1 MKLLI
6 ANRGEIAVRIARAA
20 AELGVPAVAA
30 FSEDDAESLHASRA
44 DEAAALRGAGPA
56 AYLDGEQSIRAATEH
71 GCDAVHPGY
80 GFLSENAG
88 FARSCVEAGLTFVG
102 PPPEALELF
111 GDKARARALAEE
123 HGVPVV
129 PGISGAVS
137 LERARAFFDG
147 LPDGASMLI
156 KAVGGGGGRGMRIVR
171 TADEIEDAYRRAT
184 SEAGAAF
191 GNDGVFVEQLLSAVR
206 HVEVQI
212 AADDS
217 GAVTHFGD
225 RDCSLQRR
233 HQKLI
238 EIAPAPALPDGLRA
252 AMREAALTLAAA
264 VGYRNLGTVEFLVET
279 GEGAGAEPR
288 FFFIEANARLQVEHT
303 VTEEVFGVDLVHL
316 QLELARGRLLADL
329 GFGRE
334 DAPDP
339 ADRGAGRAQTG
350 PGARSAGERPTPRG
364 CAVQARVNMETMAAD
379 GRVVPGGGVLAAFEP
394 PSGPG
399 VRTDTF
405 GYAGYR
411 TNPRF
416 DSLLAKVV
424 GRTPAADVGAALART
439 SRALGDFRTD
449 GIDTNASFLRALLGH
464 AEVRAWNVHTRF
476 VDERLPELVE
486 AAAALEERPRRAGE
500 SAGDAE
506 NGGCGLASG
515 NGGLAGGD
523 PGLADGGRGLAGV
536 KVDAVDPLAVLDHG
550 KSGAPSAGVRT
561 AEPPPVDSTPVP
573 EGLTALRAPMQGT
586 VLSVEGEPGEQI
598 APGRILFIMEAMK
611 MEHEIRSEVGGV
623 LRDLRAAAGDAVW
636 EGHVLALIEEGDVA
650 AATGDEEGE
659 IDLDAVRPD
668 LAEVLER
675 HAVTLDDARPDAVR
689 KRRTTNQRTARENI
703 DDLCDEGS
711 FVEHGQLVLT
721 PGTGLPKQEIIRKF
735 PTDGMVTGVGS
746 INGDLFPDDRSRCV
760 VMAYDYTVLAGTQ
773 GALNHPKTDRM
784 VELAHRWKR
793 PVVLFAEGGGGRA
806 GTGGKRKGGASTTK
820 AGQGRS
826 DETYRPLDTPTFT
839 SFARLSGLV
848 PIVGIISR
856 FCFAGNAALLGCCD
870 VIVATADS
878 SIGMGGPALI
888 EGGGLGVFRPEEVGP
903 MDVQVPNGVVD
914 VAVQDEEEAV
924 AVARQYLSYFQGRTE
939 DWEAPDQRLLRRVVP
954 ENRLRVY
961 DIREVIHTLADT
973 GSVLELRP
981 AFGLGMVTALVR
993 IEGRPV
999 GILANNPEFLSGA
1012 IDSDGSD
1019 KGARFL
1025 QLCDAFDIPVL
1036 VLCDTPGMMVG
1047 PEIERTALVRHCC
1060 RLFVVGA
1067 NITVPSLTIVLRKA
1081 YGLGAQAM
1089 AGGDLKEPFFT
1100 VAWPTAEF
1108 GGMGLEG
1115 QVKLGF
1121 RNELAAIDD
1130 PEERRA
1136 RYEELVA
1143 AAYERGSALT
1153 AGASFAV
1160 DDVIDPADSRRWIA
1174 RTLDSVPPPPVRD
1187 GKKRRNIDT
1196 W

>member
-6 ANRGEIAVRIARAA
+6 ANRGEIAIRIARAA
-20 AELGVPAVAA
+20 AELGIPTVAV
-30 FSEDDAESLHASRA
+30 FSEDDARSLHASRA
-44 DEAAALRGAGPA
+44 DESAALAGAGPA
-56 AYLDGEQSIRAATEH
+56 AYLDGEQLLRVADEH
-71 GCDAVHPGY
+71 GCDAIHPGY

-88 FARSCVEAGLTFVG
+88 FALSCIDAGLRFVG

-111 GDKARARALAEE
+111 GDKARARDLAER

-129 PGISGAVS
+129 RGISEPVS
-137 LERARAFFDG
+137 LDQARSFFEE
-147 LPDGASMLI
+147 LPTGASMLI
-156 KAVGGGGGRGMRIVR
+156 KAVGGGGGRGMRVVR
-171 TADEIEDAYRRAT
+171 AADEIEDAYRRAV

-191 GNDGVFVEQLLSAVR
+191 DTDGVFVEQLLQAVR
-206 HVEVQI
+206 HVEVQV

-217 GAVTHFGD
+217 GEVRHFGD

-238 EIAPAPALPDGLRA
+238 EIAPAPALPDEVRKAL
-252 AMREAALTLAAA
+252 REAAITLASAA
-264 VGYRNLGTVEFLVET
+264 GYRNLGTVEFLVET
-279 GEGAGAEPR
+279 GSEASDGPR

-316 QLELARGRLLADL
+316 QLELARGRLFADL
-329 GFGRE
+329 GFGG
-334 DAPDP
+334 D
-339 ADRGAGRAQTG
+339 GAA
-350 PGARSAGERPTPRG
+350 APRG
-364 CAVQARVNMETMAAD
+364 HAVQARVNMETMTAD
-379 GRVVPGGGVLAAFEP
+379 GRVVPGGGILAAFEP

-405 GYAGYR
+405 GYAGYQ

-424 GRTPAADVGAALART
+424 GRTLAEDLGAALART
-439 SRALGDFRTD
+439 SRALADFRTD

-464 AEVRAWNVHTRF
+464 ADVQAWNVHTRF

-486 AAAALEERPRRAGE
+486 AAAGLDDRPCQAGK
-500 SAGDAE
+500 AGDA
-506 NGGCGLASG
+506 
-515 NGGLAGGD
+515 
-523 PGLADGGRGLAGV
+523 GRGLAGV

-550 KSGAPSAGVRT
+550 KSGAPSVNLPA

-573 EGLTALRAPMQGT
+573 EGLTAVRAPMQGT
-586 VLSVEGEPGEQI
+586 VLSLEAEPGREI
-598 APGRILFIMEAMK
+598 AAGQILFVMEAMK
-611 MEHEIRSEVGGV
+611 MEHEIRSDVGGV
-623 LRDLRAAAGDAVW
+623 LRELRAAAGDAVW
-636 EGHVLALIEEGDVA
+636 EGHVLALVEEGDVA
-650 AATGDEEGE
+650 AAAGDEETE
-659 IDLDAVRPD
+659 VDLDAVRPD

-675 HAVTLDDARPDAVR
+675 HAVTLDDARPEAVR
-689 KRRTTNQRTARENI
+689 KRRNTKQQTARENI
-703 DDLCDEGS
+703 DQLCDEGS

-721 PGTGLPKQEIIRKF
+721 PGTGLPKEEIIRKF

-746 INGDLFPDDRSRCV
+746 INGELFPDDRNRCV

-848 PIVGIISR
+848 PIVGITSR

-870 VIVATADS
+870 VIIATADS

-914 VAVQDEEEAV
+914 VAVENEEEAV
-924 AVARQYLSYFQGRTE
+924 AVAKQYLSYFQGRTD
-939 DWEAPDQRLLRRVVP
+939 DWEAPDQRLLRRIVP

-981 AFGLGMVTALVR
+981 EFGLGMVTALVR

-1067 NITVPSLTIVLRKA
+1067 NISVPSLTIVLRKA

-1121 RNELAAIDD
+1121 RNELAAIED

>member
-20 AELGVPAVAA
+20 AELGIPTVAV
-30 FSEDDAESLHASRA
+30 FSEDDARSLHASRA
-44 DEAAALRGAGPA
+44 DESAALSGTGPA
-56 AYLDGEQSIRAATEH
+56 AYLDGAQLLRVAGEH
-71 GCDAVHPGY
+71 GCDAIHPGY
-80 GFLSENAG
+80 GFLSENAR
-88 FARSCVEAGLTFVG
+88 FASACIDAGIRFVG

-111 GDKARARALAEE
+111 GDKTRARALAAE

-129 PGISGAVS
+129 PGISESVTVDQ
-137 LERARAFFDG
+137 ARAFFDD
-147 LPDGASMLI
+147 LPAGASMLI
-156 KAVGGGGGRGMRIVR
+156 KAVGGGGGRGMRIVA
-171 TADEIEDAYRRAT
+171 TASEIDDAYRRAV

-191 GNDGVFVEQLLSAVR
+191 DTDGVFIEQLLSGMR
-206 HVEVQI
+206 HVEVQV
-212 AADDS
+212 AADDN
-217 GAVTHFGD
+217 GVVCHFGD

-238 EIAPAPALPDGLRA
+238 EIAPAPTLADELRQALHD
-252 AMREAALTLAAA
+252 AALTLTAAA
-264 VGYRNLGTVEFLVET
+264 GYRNLGTVEFLVE
-279 GEGAGAEPR
+279 AGSEAPAEPR
-288 FFFIEANARLQVEHT
+288 FYFIEANARLQVEHT
-303 VTEEVFGVDLVHL
+303 VTEEVFGVDLVQL
-316 QLELARGRLLADL
+316 QLELVRGRLLVDL
-329 GFGRE
+329 GFGPE
-334 DAPDP
+334 DPPRA
-339 ADRGAGRAQTG
+339 RGH
-350 PGARSAGERPTPRG
+350 
-364 CAVQARVNMETMAAD
+364 AVQARVNMETMAAD

-405 GYAGYR
+405 GYAGYQ

-424 GRTPAADVGAALART
+424 GRTPGAELGAALART

-449 GIDTNASFLRALLGH
+449 GIDTNASFLRALLEH
-464 AEVRAWNVHTRF
+464 AEVQAWNVHTRF
-476 VDERLPELVE
+476 VDDRLPELVE
-486 AAAALEERPRRAGE
+486 AATIFDDRPCQAGKR
-500 SAGDAE
+500 GDSE
-506 NGGCGLASG
+506 
-515 NGGLAGGD
+515 
-523 PGLADGGRGLAGV
+523 GRGLAGV

-550 KSGAPSAGVRT
+550 KSGAPSVGLQT
-561 AEPPPVDSTPVP
+561 AEPPSVDQTPVP

-586 VLSVEGEPGEQI
+586 VLSLEAEPGQEI
-598 APGRILFIMEAMK
+598 AQGQILFVMEAMK
-611 MEHEIRSEVGGV
+611 MEHEIRSDVGGV
-623 LRDLRAAAGDAVW
+623 LRDLRAAVGDAVW

-675 HAVTLDDARPDAVR
+675 HAVTLDDARPEAVR
-689 KRRTTNQRTARENI
+689 KRRNTNQRTARENI
-703 DDLCDEGS
+703 EHLCDEGS

-721 PGTGLPKQEIIRKF
+721 PGTGLPKEEVIRRF
-735 PTDGMVTGVGS
+735 PTDGMITGVGS
-746 INGDLFPDDRSRCV
+746 INGELFPDDRSRCV

-773 GALNHPKTDRM
+773 GAINHPKTDRM

-806 GTGGKRKGGASTTK
+806 GTGGKRQGGASTTK

-848 PIVGIISR
+848 PIVGITSR

-870 VIVATADS
+870 VIIATADS

-914 VAVQDEEEAV
+914 IAVENEEEAV
-924 AVARQYLSYFQGRTE
+924 DAARQYLSYFQGRT
-939 DWEAPDQRLLRRVVP
+939 DNWEAPDQRLLRRIVP

-961 DIREVIHTLADT
+961 DIRKVIHTLADT

-981 AFGLGMVTALVR
+981 SFGLGMVTALVR

-1121 RNELAAIDD
+1121 RNELAAIED
-1130 PEERRA
+1130 PEERRT

-1160 DDVIDPADSRRWIA
+1160 DDVIDPADSRHWIA

>member
-6 ANRGEIAVRIARAA
+6 ANRGEIAVRITRAA
-20 AELGVPAVAA
+20 AELGIPTVAV
-30 FSEDDAESLHASRA
+30 FSDDDARSLHAARA
-44 DEAAALRGAGPA
+44 DESAALYGAGPA
-56 AYLDGEQSIRAATEH
+56 AYLDGEQLLRVAGEH
-71 GCDAVHPGY
+71 GCDAIHPGY

-88 FARSCVEAGLTFVG
+88 FARSCVDAGIRFVG

-111 GDKARARALAEE
+111 GDKARARALAERQ
-123 HGVPVV
+123 GVPVV
-129 PGISGAVS
+129 PGVSEAVTLDQACS
-137 LERARAFFDG
+137 FFDA
-147 LPDGASMLI
+147 LPAGASMLI
-156 KAVGGGGGRGMRIVR
+156 KAIGGGGGRGMRVVR
-171 TADEIEDAYRRAT
+171 AADEIDDAYRRAT

-191 GNDGVFVEQLLSAVR
+191 DTDGVFVEQLLAAVR
-206 HVEVQI
+206 HVEVQV

-217 GAVTHFGD
+217 GAVRHFGD

-238 EIAPAPALPDGLRA
+238 EIAPAPTLADEFRQALHD
-252 AMREAALTLAAA
+252 AALTLTTAA
-264 VGYRNLGTVEFLVET
+264 GYRNLGTIEFLVE
-279 GEGAGAEPR
+279 AGSEASAEPR
-288 FFFIEANARLQVEHT
+288 FYFIEANARLQVEHT

-329 GFGRE
+329 GFGG
-334 DAPDP
+334 DYP
-339 ADRGAGRAQTG
+339 A
-350 PGARSAGERPTPRG
+350 EPRG
-364 CAVQARVNMETMAAD
+364 HAVQARVNMETMASD
-379 GRVVPGGGVLAAFEP
+379 GRVIPGGGTLAAFEP

-405 GYAGYR
+405 GYAGYQ

-424 GRTPAADVGAALART
+424 GRTPVTDLEAALART
-439 SRALGDFRTD
+439 SRALGDFRAD
-449 GIDTNASFLRALLGH
+449 GIDTNASFLRALLEH
-464 AEVRAWNVHTRF
+464 AEVQAWNVHTRF

-486 AAAALEERPRRAGE
+486 AATVFDDRPCQADKGVDGE
-500 SAGDAE
+500 
-506 NGGCGLASG
+506 
-515 NGGLAGGD
+515 
-523 PGLADGGRGLAGV
+523 GRGLAGV

-550 KSGAPSAGVRT
+550 KSGAPSVGLQT
-561 AEPPPVDSTPVP
+561 AQPPPVDSTPVP

-586 VLSVEGEPGEQI
+586 VLSLEAEPGQEI
-598 APGRILFIMEAMK
+598 AAGQILFVMEAMK
-611 MEHEIRSEVGGV
+611 MEHEIRSDVGGV
-623 LRDLRAAAGDAVW
+623 LRDFRAAVGDAVW
-636 EGHVLALIEEGDVA
+636 EGHVLALIEEGDVV

-675 HAVTLDDARPDAVR
+675 HAVTLDDARPEAVR
-689 KRRTTNQRTARENI
+689 KRRNTNQRTARENI
-703 DDLCDEGS
+703 DQLCDEGS

-721 PGTGLPKQEIIRKF
+721 PGTGLPKEEVIRKF
-735 PTDGMVTGVGS
+735 PTDGMITGVGS

-773 GALNHPKTDRM
+773 GAINHPKTDRM

-848 PIVGIISR
+848 PIVGITSR

-870 VIVATADS
+870 VIIATADS

-914 VAVQDEEEAV
+914 IAVENEEEAV
-924 AVARQYLSYFQGRTE
+924 DAARQYLSYFQGRTE
-939 DWEAPDQRLLRRVVP
+939 DWDCPDQRLLRRIVP

-981 AFGLGMVTALVR
+981 EFGLGMVTALVR

-1121 RNELAAIDD
+1121 RNELAAIED

-1160 DDVIDPADSRRWIA
+1160 DDVIDPADSRHWIA

>member
-20 AELGVPAVAA
+20 AELDIRTVAV
-30 FSEDDAESLHASRA
+30 FSEDDAASLHVRRA
-44 DEAAALRGAGPA
+44 DEIAPLSGSGPA
-56 AYLDGEQSIRAATEH
+56 AYLDGEQLLRAAAEH
-71 GCDAVHPGY
+71 ECDAVHPGY

-88 FARSCVEAGLTFVG
+88 FARACLDAGIRFVG
-102 PPPEALELF
+102 PTPEALELF
-111 GDKARARALAEE
+111 GDKAKARALAQQR
-123 HGVPVV
+123 GVPIV
-129 PGISGAVS
+129 PGLSEPVA
-137 LERARAFFDG
+137 LDQARSFMDD
-147 LPDGASMLI
+147 LPPGSSMLI
-156 KAVGGGGGRGMRIVR
+156 KAVGGGGGRGMRIVTR
-171 TADEIEDAYRRAT
+171 EDELEEAYRRAV

-191 GNDGVFVEQLLSAVR
+191 DNDGVFVEELLTAVR
-206 HVEVQI
+206 HVEVQV
-212 AADDS
+212 AADEH
-217 GAVTHFGD
+217 GTVVHFGD
-225 RDCSLQRR
+225 RDCSFQRR

-238 EIAPAPALPDGLRA
+238 EIAPAPCLPAVL
-252 AMREAALTLAAA
+252 REAIRDAALALASAAA
-264 VGYRNLGTVEFLVET
+264 YRNLGTFEFLVET
-279 GEGAGAEPR
+279 GDGHGAEPR

-316 QLELARGRLLADL
+316 QLELARGRRLAEL
-329 GFGRE
+329 GFS
-334 DAPDP
+334 PQN
-339 ADRGAGRAQTG
+339 GA
-350 PGARSAGERPTPRG
+350 EPRG
-364 CAVQARVNMETMAAD
+364 TAVQARVNMEKMAA
-379 GRVVPGGGVLAAFEP
+379 GGAVLPTGGLLTAFEP

-399 VRTDTF
+399 LRTDTF
-405 GYAGYR
+405 GYTGYQ

-424 GRTPAADVGAALART
+424 GRVPQADHGAALART
-439 SRALGDFRTD
+439 ARALGDFRIE
-449 GIDTNASFLRALLGH
+449 GIETNASFLRALLERRE
-464 AEVRAWNVHTRF
+464 AETWNVHTRF
-476 VDERLPELVE
+476 VDERLAELVE
-486 AAAALEERPRRAGE
+486 AAAAFADPTPHDDAAGPE
-500 SAGDAE
+500 
-506 NGGCGLASG
+506 
-515 NGGLAGGD
+515 
-523 PGLADGGRGLAGV
+523 RGLAGV

-550 KSGAPSAGVRT
+550 KSGAPAVSAP
-561 AEPPPVDSTPVP
+561 AAAPPPVEQAPVP
-573 EGLTALRAPMQGT
+573 EGLTAVRAPMQGT
-586 VLSVEGEPGEQI
+586 VLSHEAQPGQEV
-598 APGRILFIMEAMK
+598 APGQLLIVMEAMK
-611 MEHEIRSEVGGV
+611 MEHEIRTEVGGV
-623 LRDLRAAAGDAVW
+623 LRDLRTAVGDAVW
-636 EGHVLALIEEGDVA
+636 EGHVLALIEERDVEVS
-650 AATGDEEGE
+650 GDELETD

-668 LAEVLER
+668 LADVLER
-675 HAVTLDDARPDAVR
+675 HRVTLDEARPDAVR
-689 KRRTTNQRTARENI
+689 KRRNTKQQTARENI
-703 DDLCDEGS
+703 DQLCDEGS

-721 PGTGLPKQEIIRKF
+721 PGTGLPKEEVIRKF
-735 PTDGMVTGVGS
+735 PTDGMVTGIGS
-746 INGDLFPDDRSRCV
+746 INGDLFPDDRNRCV

-784 VELAHRWKR
+784 VELAHRWRR

-848 PIVGIISR
+848 PIVGITSR

-870 VIVATADS
+870 VIIATADS

-914 VAVQDEEEAV
+914 IAVDDEIEAV
-924 AVARQYLSYFQGRTE
+924 SVAQKYLSYFQGRVD
-939 DWEAPDQRLLRRVVP
+939 DWDCPDQRLLRRIVP

-981 AFGLGMVTALVR
+981 EFGLGMVTALVR
-993 IEGRPV
+993 IEGRPL

-1130 PEERRA
+1130 PDERRV

-1174 RTLDSVPPPPVRD
+1174 RTLDSVPPPSSRN

>member
-20 AELGVPAVAA
+20 AELGIPTVAV
-30 FSEDDAESLHASRA
+30 FSEDDARSLHVSRA
-44 DEAAALRGAGPA
+44 DEYAALAGTGPA
-56 AYLDGEQSIRAATEH
+56 AYLDGEQLLRVADEH
-71 GCDAVHPGY
+71 GCEAIHPGY

-88 FARSCVEAGLTFVG
+88 FARSCLEAGLRFVG

-111 GDKARARALAEE
+111 GDKAQARDLAER

-129 PGISGAVS
+129 PGISGAVT
-137 LERARAFFDG
+137 LEQARAFFEE
-147 LPDGASMLI
+147 LPAGASMLI
-156 KAVGGGGGRGMRIVR
+156 KAVGGGGGRGMRVVR
-171 TADEIEDAYRRAT
+171 TASEIEDAYRRAV

-191 GNDGVFVEQLLSAVR
+191 DTDGVFVEEMLTAVR
-206 HVEVQI
+206 HVEVQV
-212 AADDS
+212 AGDRS
-217 GAVTHFGD
+217 GAVVHFGD
-225 RDCSLQRR
+225 RDCSFQRR

-238 EIAPAPALPDGLRA
+238 EIAPAPCLPDAL
-252 AMREAALTLAAA
+252 REAIRDAALALAAA
-264 VGYRNLGTVEFLVET
+264 AGYRNLGTFEFLVET
-279 GEGAGAEPR
+279 HGATGGATGEDPR

-303 VTEEVFGVDLVHL
+303 VTEEVMGVDLVHL
-316 QLELARGRLLADL
+316 QLELVRGRLLSEL
-329 GFGRE
+329 GF
-334 DAPDP
+334 A
-339 ADRGAGRAQTG
+339 ADNGAA
-350 PGARSAGERPTPRG
+350 PRG
-364 CAVQARVNMETMAAD
+364 SAVQARVNMEKMAA
-379 GRVVPGGGVLAAFEP
+379 GGAVLPTGGVLTAFEP
-394 PSGPG
+394 PGGPG
-399 VRTDTF
+399 LRTDTF

-424 GRTPAADVGAALART
+424 GRAPSGDHRAALART
-439 SRALGDFRTD
+439 ARALDDFRIE
-449 GIDTNASFLRALLGH
+449 GVETNASFLRALLARPEAGDGDW
-464 AEVRAWNVHTRF
+464 RVHTRF
-476 VDERLPELVE
+476 VDERLDELVE
-486 AAAALEERPRRAGE
+486 AAAAFESSGAAG
-500 SAGDAE
+500 
-506 NGGCGLASG
+506 AS
-515 NGGLAGGD
+515 D
-523 PGLADGGRGLAGV
+523 PTGAGRGLAGV

-550 KSGAPSAGVRT
+550 KSGAPSVNLPT

-573 EGLTALRAPMQGT
+573 EGLTAVRAPMQGT
-586 VLSVEGEPGEQI
+586 VLSLEA
-598 APGRILFIMEAMK
+598 APGREIAAGQILFIMEAMK

-650 AATGDEEGE
+650 AATSDEESE
-659 IDLDAVRPD
+659 VDLDAVRPD

-675 HAVTLDDARPDAVR
+675 HAVTLDDARPEAVR
-689 KRRTTNQRTARENI
+689 KRRNTKQQTARENI
-703 DDLCDEGS
+703 DQLCDEGS

-721 PGTGLPKQEIIRKF
+721 PGTGLTKEEVIRKF

-746 INGDLFPDDRSRCV
+746 INGELFPDDRSRCV

-848 PIVGIISR
+848 PIVGITSR

-870 VIVATADS
+870 VIIATADS

-914 VAVQDEEEAV
+914 VAVEDEEEAV
-924 AVARQYLSYFQGRTE
+924 AVAQQYLSYFQGRTE
-939 DWEAPDQRLLRRVVP
+939 NWEAPDQRLLRRIVP

-981 AFGLGMVTALVR
+981 EFGLGMVTALVR

-1067 NITVPSLTIVLRKA
+1067 NISVPSLTIVLRKA

-1121 RNELAAIDD
+1121 RNELAAIED

-1160 DDVIDPADSRRWIA
+1160 DDVIDPAASRHWIA

>member
-1 MKLLI
+1 M
-6 ANRGEIAVRIARAA
+6 
-20 AELGVPAVAA
+20 
-30 FSEDDAESLHASRA
+30 
-44 DEAAALRGAGPA
+44 
-56 AYLDGEQSIRAATEH
+56 
-71 GCDAVHPGY
+71 
-80 GFLSENAG
+80 
-88 FARSCVEAGLTFVG
+88 
-102 PPPEALELF
+102 
-111 GDKARARALAEE
+111 
-123 HGVPVV
+123 
-129 PGISGAVS
+129 
-137 LERARAFFDG
+137 
-147 LPDGASMLI
+147 
-156 KAVGGGGGRGMRIVR
+156 
-171 TADEIEDAYRRAT
+171 
-184 SEAGAAF
+184 
-191 GNDGVFVEQLLSAVR
+191 
-206 HVEVQI
+206 
-212 AADDS
+212 
-217 GAVTHFGD
+217 
-225 RDCSLQRR
+225 
-233 HQKLI
+233 
-238 EIAPAPALPDGLRA
+238 
-252 AMREAALTLAAA
+252 
-264 VGYRNLGTVEFLVET
+264 
-279 GEGAGAEPR
+279 
-288 FFFIEANARLQVEHT
+288 
-303 VTEEVFGVDLVHL
+303 TEEVFGVDLVHL
-316 QLELARGRLLADL
+316 QLELARGQLLADL
-329 GFGRE
+329 GFGE
-334 DAPDP
+334 D
-339 ADRGAGRAQTG
+339 GAA
-350 PGARSAGERPTPRG
+350 APRG
-364 CAVQARVNMETMAAD
+364 HAVQARVNMETMAAD
-379 GRVVPGGGVLAAFEP
+379 GRVVPGGGVLATFEP

-405 GYAGYR
+405 GLRRLPDESSLRLPAGQGRRAYADRGSR
-411 TNPRF
+411 RRAGADLPRARRLPDRRHRHERF
-416 DSLLAKVV
+416 L
-424 GRTPAADVGAALART
+424 PARAAGPR
-439 SRALGDFRTD
+439 RG
-449 GIDTNASFLRALLGH
+449 
-464 AEVRAWNVHTRF
+464 RAWNVHTRF
-476 VDERLPELVE
+476 VDERLTELVE
-486 AAAALEERPRRAGE
+486 AAAGLDERPCQAGK
-500 SAGDAE
+500 AGDA
-506 NGGCGLASG
+506 
-515 NGGLAGGD
+515 
-523 PGLADGGRGLAGV
+523 GRGLAGV

-550 KSGAPSAGVRT
+550 KSGAPSVNLPT

-586 VLSVEGEPGEQI
+586 VLSLEAEPGQEI
-598 APGRILFIMEAMK
+598 AAGQILFIMEAMK
-611 MEHEIRSEVGGV
+611 MEHEIRSDVGGV
-623 LRDLRAAAGDAVW
+623 LRDLRAAVGDAVW

-650 AATGDEEGE
+650 AATGAEESE

-675 HAVTLDDARPDAVR
+675 HAVTLDDARPDAVQ
-689 KRRTTNQRTARENI
+689 KRRSTRQRTARENI
-703 DDLCDEGS
+703 DQLCDGGS

-721 PGTGLPKQEIIRKF
+721 PGTGLPKEEVIRKF

-746 INGDLFPDDRSRCV
+746 INGELFPDDRSRCV

-848 PIVGIISR
+848 PIVGITSR

-870 VIVATADS
+870 VIIATADS

-914 VAVQDEEEAV
+914 VAVENEEEAV

-939 DWEAPDQRLLRRVVP
+939 SWEAPDQRLLRRIVP

-981 AFGLGMVTALVR
+981 EFGLGMVTALVR

-1025 QLCDAFDIPVL
+1025 QLCDAFDIPIL

-1067 NITVPSLTIVLRKA
+1067 NISVPSLTIVLRKA

-1121 RNELAAIDD
+1121 RNELAAIED

-1174 RTLDSVPPPPVRD
+1174 RTLDSVPPPRFATARSAATSTPGRRRLLAAARRLDHAVHQAPVRPVVPRPGVTLIVEQDARPELVAQARDLEVRDADHRRIAGPDHRHDHRQGHVHRHVHHPHVEPPAVALPLELRDARDLVALRVLVATDALDLLEPGDVLD
-1187 GKKRRNIDT
+1187 GEVPHQVDVLHPLGERPLPLRELLERNGTPDAGHAGNPSDAVAKAEQHET
-1196 W
+1196 GYRGADPEK

>member
-20 AELGVPAVAA
+20 AELDISTVAVY
-30 FSEDDAESLHASRA
+30 SEDDDQSLHVRRA
-44 DEAAALRGAGPA
+44 DEAAPLNGSGPA
-56 AYLDGEQSIRAATEH
+56 AYLDGEQLLRAAAEH
-71 GCDAVHPGY
+71 ECDAVHPGY

-88 FARSCVEAGLTFVG
+88 FARACLDAGVRFVG
-102 PPPEALELF
+102 PTPEALELF
-111 GDKARARALAEE
+111 GDKARARALAQK

-129 PGISGAVS
+129 PGVS
-137 LERARAFFDG
+137 EPVTLDQARSFMDDLAPG
-147 LPDGASMLI
+147 SSMLI
-156 KAVGGGGGRGMRIVR
+156 KAVGGGGGRGMRIVTR
-171 TADEIEDAYRRAT
+171 EDELEDAYSRAV

-191 GNDGVFVEQLLSAVR
+191 DNDRVFVEELLTAVR
-206 HVEVQI
+206 HVEVQV
-212 AADDS
+212 AGDES
-217 GAVTHFGD
+217 GTVVHFGD
-225 RDCSLQRR
+225 RDCSFQRR

-238 EIAPAPALPDGLRA
+238 EIAPAPCLAPALRDAIRD
-252 AMREAALTLAAA
+252 AALALAAA
-264 VGYRNLGTVEFLVET
+264 AAYRNLGTFEFLVET
-279 GEGAGAEPR
+279 GDGQSAEPR

-316 QLELARGRLLADL
+316 QLELARGRLLAEL
-329 GFGRE
+329 GFTPQNGTE
-334 DAPDP
+334 
-339 ADRGAGRAQTG
+339 
-350 PGARSAGERPTPRG
+350 PRG
-364 CAVQARVNMETMAAD
+364 TAVQARVNMEKMAA
-379 GRVVPGGGVLAAFEP
+379 GGAVLPTGGLLTAFEP

-399 VRTDTF
+399 LRTDTF
-405 GYAGYR
+405 GYTGYQ

-424 GRTPAADVGAALART
+424 GRVPQADHGAALART
-439 SRALGDFRTD
+439 ARALGDFRIE
-449 GIDTNASFLRALLGH
+449 GIETNASFLRALLVRDE
-464 AEVRAWNVHTRF
+464 AETWNVHTRF
-476 VDERLPELVE
+476 VDEHLAELVE
-486 AAAALEERPRRAGE
+486 AAAAF
-500 SAGDAE
+500 
-506 NGGCGLASG
+506 
-515 NGGLAGGD
+515 GD
-523 PGLADGGRGLAGV
+523 PTPQGGAAGPERGLAGV
-536 KVDAVDPLAVLDHG
+536 KVDTVDPLAVLDHG
-550 KSGAPSAGVRT
+550 KSGEPAVSVPA
-561 AEPPPVDSTPVP
+561 AAPPPVEQAPVP
-573 EGLTALRAPMQGT
+573 DGLTAVRAPMQGT
-586 VLSVEGEPGEQI
+586 VLSHEAEAGQEV
-598 APGRILFIMEAMK
+598 APGQILFIMEAMK
-611 MEHEIRSEVGGV
+611 MEHEIRTEVGGV
-623 LRDLRAAAGDAVW
+623 LRDLRAAVGDAVW
-636 EGHVLALIEEGDVA
+636 EGHVLALIEERDIEVS
-650 AATGDEEGE
+650 GDEQEAE
-659 IDLDAVRPD
+659 VDLDAVRPD

-675 HAVTLDDARPDAVR
+675 HRVTLDEARPDAVR
-689 KRRTTNQRTARENI
+689 KRRNTKQRTARENI
-703 DDLCDEGS
+703 DQLCDEGS

-721 PGTGLPKQEIIRKF
+721 PGTGLAKEEVIRKF

-746 INGDLFPDDRSRCV
+746 INGDLFPDDRNRCV

-848 PIVGIISR
+848 PIVGITSR

-870 VIVATADS
+870 VIIATADS

-914 VAVQDEEEAV
+914 IAVEDEIAAV
-924 AVARQYLSYFQGRTE
+924 SAAQQYLSYFQGRVD
-939 DWEAPDQRLLRRVVP
+939 DWDCPDQRLLRRIVP

-981 AFGLGMVTALVR
+981 EFGLGMVTALVR

-1067 NITVPSLTIVLRKA
+1067 NISVPSLTIVLRKA

-1121 RNELAAIDD
+1121 RNELAAIED

-1174 RTLDSVPPPPVRD
+1174 RTLDSVPPPPARE

>member
-20 AELGVPAVAA
+20 AELGIPTVAV
-30 FSEDDAESLHASRA
+30 FSEDDARSLHASRA
-44 DEAAALRGAGPA
+44 DEAAALPGAGPA
-56 AYLDGEQSIRAATEH
+56 AYLDGEQLLRAAAEH
-71 GCDAVHPGY
+71 GCDAIHPGY

-88 FARSCVEAGLTFVG
+88 FARACLKAGVRFVG
-102 PPPEALELF
+102 PTPESLELF
-111 GDKARARALAEE
+111 GDKARARTLAQE

-129 PGISGAVS
+129 PGVSEAVT
-137 LERARAFFDG
+137 LDQARAFFKE
-147 LPDGASMLI
+147 LPAGASMLI
-156 KAVGGGGGRGMRIVR
+156 KAVGGGGGRGMRVVS
-171 TADEIEDAYRRAT
+171 AASEIEEAYRRAV

-191 GNDGVFVEQLLSAVR
+191 DTDGVFVEEMLTAVR
-206 HVEVQI
+206 HVEVQV
-212 AADDS
+212 AGDRS
-217 GAVTHFGD
+217 GAVVHFGD
-225 RDCSLQRR
+225 RDCSFQRR

-238 EIAPAPALPDGLRA
+238 EIAPAPCLPDAL
-252 AMREAALTLAAA
+252 REAIRDAALALAAA
-264 VGYRNLGTVEFLVET
+264 AGYRNLGTFEFLVDTQGATGGAT
-279 GEGAGAEPR
+279 GEDPR

-303 VTEEVFGVDLVHL
+303 VTEEVMGVDLVHL
-316 QLELARGRLLADL
+316 QLELARGRLLSELGLAADN
-329 GFGRE
+329 
-334 DAPDP
+334 
-339 ADRGAGRAQTG
+339 GAA
-350 PGARSAGERPTPRG
+350 PRG
-364 CAVQARVNMETMAAD
+364 SAVQARVNMEKMAA
-379 GRVVPGGGVLAAFEP
+379 GGAVLPTGGVLTAFEP
-394 PSGPG
+394 PGGPG
-399 VRTDTF
+399 LRTDTF

-424 GRTPAADVGAALART
+424 GRAPSGDRRAALART
-439 SRALGDFRTD
+439 ARALDDFRIE
-449 GIDTNASFLRALLGH
+449 GVETNASFLRALLARPEAGDGDW
-464 AEVRAWNVHTRF
+464 RVHTRL
-476 VDERLPELVE
+476 VDERLDELVE
-486 AAAALEERPRRAGE
+486 AAAAFESSGAAG
-500 SAGDAE
+500 AD
-506 NGGCGLASG
+506 
-515 NGGLAGGD
+515 D
-523 PGLADGGRGLAGV
+523 PTGATGAAVATGAPGPTEAGRGLAGV

-550 KSGAPSAGVRT
+550 KYGAPSVSPPT
-561 AEPPPVDSTPVP
+561 AEPPPVVSTPVP
-573 EGLTALRAPMQGT
+573 EGLTAVRAPMQGT
-586 VLSVEGEPGEQI
+586 VLSLEAEPGREI
-598 APGRILFIMEAMK
+598 AAGQILFIMEAMK
-611 MEHEIRSEVGGV
+611 MEHEIRSDVGGV
-623 LRDLRAAAGDAVW
+623 LRGLRAAAGDAVW

-650 AATGDEEGE
+650 AATGDEESE
-659 IDLDAVRPD
+659 VDLDAIRPD
-668 LAEVLER
+668 LAEVLDR

-689 KRRTTNQRTARENI
+689 KRRNTKQRTARENI
-703 DDLCDEGS
+703 DQLCDEGS

-721 PGTGLPKQEIIRKF
+721 PGTGLPKEDIIRKF

-746 INGDLFPDDRSRCV
+746 INGEFFPDDRNRCV

-848 PIVGIISR
+848 PIVGITSR

-870 VIVATADS
+870 VIIATADS

-914 VAVQDEEEAV
+914 VAVENEEEAV
-924 AVARQYLSYFQGRTE
+924 AVAQQYLSYFQGRTD
-939 DWEAPDQRLLRRVVP
+939 DWEAPDQRLLRRIVP

-981 AFGLGMVTALVR
+981 EFGLGMVTALVR

-1121 RNELAAIDD
+1121 RNELAAIED

-1174 RTLDSVPPPPVRD
+1174 RTLDSVPPPPIRD
-1187 GKKRRNIDT
+1187 GKKRRNVDT

>member
-20 AELGVPAVAA
+20 AELDIRTVAV
-30 FSEDDAESLHASRA
+30 FSEDDAASLHVRRA
-44 DEAAALRGAGPA
+44 DEIAPLSGSGPA
-56 AYLDGEQSIRAATEH
+56 AYLDGEQLLRAAAEH
-71 GCDAVHPGY
+71 ECDAVHPGY

-88 FARSCVEAGLTFVG
+88 FARACLDAGVRFVG
-102 PPPEALELF
+102 PTPEALELF
-111 GDKARARALAEE
+111 GDKAKARALAQQR
-123 HGVPVV
+123 GVPVV
-129 PGISGAVS
+129 PGLSEPVA
-137 LERARAFFDG
+137 LDQARSFMDD
-147 LPDGASMLI
+147 LPPGSSMLI
-156 KAVGGGGGRGMRIVR
+156 KAVGGGGGRGMRIVNR
-171 TADEIEDAYRRAT
+171 EDELEDAYRRAV

-191 GNDGVFVEQLLSAVR
+191 DNDGVFVEELLTAVR
-206 HVEVQI
+206 HVEVQV
-212 AADDS
+212 AGDEH
-217 GAVTHFGD
+217 GTVVHFGD
-225 RDCSLQRR
+225 RDCSFQRR

-238 EIAPAPALPDGLRA
+238 EIAPAPCLPAVL
-252 AMREAALTLAAA
+252 REAIRGAALALASAAA
-264 VGYRNLGTVEFLVET
+264 YRNLGTFEFLVET
-279 GEGAGAEPR
+279 GDGQRAEPR

-316 QLELARGRLLADL
+316 QLELARGRRLAEL
-329 GFGRE
+329 GFS
-334 DAPDP
+334 PQN
-339 ADRGAGRAQTG
+339 GA
-350 PGARSAGERPTPRG
+350 EPRG
-364 CAVQARVNMETMAAD
+364 TAVQARVNMEKMAA
-379 GRVVPGGGVLAAFEP
+379 GGAVLPTGGLLTAFEP

-399 VRTDTF
+399 LRTDTF
-405 GYAGYR
+405 GYTGYQ

-424 GRTPAADVGAALART
+424 GRVPQADHGAALART
-439 SRALGDFRTD
+439 ARALGDFRIE
-449 GIDTNASFLRALLGH
+449 GIETNASFLRALLERR
-464 AEVRAWNVHTRF
+464 EVETWNVHTRF
-476 VDERLPELVE
+476 VDERLAELVE
-486 AAAALEERPRRAGE
+486 AAAAFADPSPQDGAAGPE
-500 SAGDAE
+500 
-506 NGGCGLASG
+506 
-515 NGGLAGGD
+515 
-523 PGLADGGRGLAGV
+523 RGLAGV

-550 KSGAPSAGVRT
+550 KSGGPAVSAPA
-561 AEPPPVDSTPVP
+561 AAPPPVEQAPVP
-573 EGLTALRAPMQGT
+573 EGLTAVRAPMQGT
-586 VLSVEGEPGEQI
+586 VLSHEAEPGQEV
-598 APGRILFIMEAMK
+598 APGQLLVVMEAMK
-611 MEHEIRSEVGGV
+611 MEHEIRTEVGGV
-623 LRDLRAAAGDAVW
+623 LRDLRAAVGDAVW
-636 EGHVLALIEEGDVA
+636 EGHVLALIEERDVEVS
-650 AATGDEEGE
+650 GDELETE

-668 LAEVLER
+668 LADVLER
-675 HAVTLDDARPDAVR
+675 HRVTLDEARPDAVR
-689 KRRTTNQRTARENI
+689 KRRNTKQRTARENI
-703 DDLCDEGS
+703 DQLCDEGS

-721 PGTGLPKQEIIRKF
+721 PGTGLPKEEVIRKF
-735 PTDGMVTGVGS
+735 PTDGMVTGIGS
-746 INGDLFPDDRSRCV
+746 INGELFPDDRNRCV

-848 PIVGIISR
+848 PIVGITSR

-870 VIVATADS
+870 VIIATADS

-914 VAVQDEEEAV
+914 IAVENEEEAV
-924 AVARQYLSYFQGRTE
+924 AVAQQYLSYFQGRTE
-939 DWEAPDQRLLRRVVP
+939 NWEAPDQRLLRRIVP

-981 AFGLGMVTALVR
+981 EFGLGMVTSLIR

-999 GILANNPEFLSGA
+999 GVLANNPEFLSGA

-1067 NITVPSLTIVLRKA
+1067 NISVPSLTIVLRKA

-1089 AGGDLKEPFFT
+1089 AGGDLKEPLFT

-1121 RNELAAIDD
+1121 RNELAAIED

>member
-20 AELGVPAVAA
+20 AELDIPAVAA
-30 FSEDDAESLHASRA
+30 FSEDDAESLHVRRA
-44 DEAAALRGAGPA
+44 GEAAALAGAGPA
-56 AYLDGEQSIRAATEH
+56 AYLDGEQLLRAAAGH

-88 FARSCVEAGLTFVG
+88 FARACHEAGLRFVG
-102 PPPEALELF
+102 PTPESLELF
-111 GDKARARALAEE
+111 GDKARARALAQE

-129 PGISGAVS
+129 PGVSEAVT
-137 LERARAFFDG
+137 LDGARAFFDG
-147 LPDGASMLI
+147 LAAGASMLV
-156 KAVGGGGGRGMRIVR
+156 KAVGGGGGRGMRIV
-171 TADEIEDAYRRAT
+171 TAADEIEDAYRRAV

-191 GNDGVFVEQLLSAVR
+191 GNEGVFVEEMLTAVR
-206 HVEVQI
+206 HVEVQV
-212 AADDS
+212 AGDRS
-217 GAVTHFGD
+217 GAVVHFGD
-225 RDCSLQRR
+225 RDCSFQRR

-238 EIAPAPALPDGLRA
+238 EIAPAPCLPDPL
-252 AMREAALTLAAA
+252 REAIRDAALALAAA
-264 VGYRNLGTVEFLVET
+264 AGYRNLGTFEFLVET
-279 GEGAGAEPR
+279 NGTDPR

-303 VTEEVFGVDLVHL
+303 VTEEVMGVDLVHL
-316 QLELARGRLLADL
+316 QLQLARGCLLSEL
-329 GFGRE
+329 GFT
-334 DAPDP
+334 
-339 ADRGAGRAQTG
+339 ADNGAA
-350 PGARSAGERPTPRG
+350 PRG
-364 CAVQARVNMETMAAD
+364 SAVQARVNMEKMAA
-379 GRVVPGGGVLAAFEP
+379 GGAVLPTGGVLTAFEP
-394 PSGPG
+394 PGGPG
-399 VRTDTF
+399 LRTDTF

-424 GRTPAADVGAALART
+424 GRAPASDHRAALART
-439 SRALGDFRTD
+439 ARALEDFRIE
-449 GIDTNASFLRALLGH
+449 GVETNASFLRALLARPEAGDG
-464 AEVRAWNVHTRF
+464 EWRVHTRF
-476 VDERLPELVE
+476 VDERLDELVE
-486 AAAALEERPRRAGE
+486 AAAAFE
-500 SAGDAE
+500 SAS
-506 NGGCGLASG
+506 GGAGVTAAAGTAGASG
-515 NGGLAGGD
+515 VTGPAGATGAD
-523 PGLADGGRGLAGV
+523 HGSTGAAAAPGPTSAGRGLAGV

-550 KSGAPSAGVRT
+550 KSGAPSVSLPT

-586 VLSVEGEPGEQI
+586 VLSLEAEPGQDI
-598 APGRILFIMEAMK
+598 AAGQVLFIMEAMK
-611 MEHEIRSEVGGV
+611 MEHEIRSDVGGV
-623 LRDLRAAAGDAVW
+623 LRDLRASVGDAVW
-636 EGHVLALIEEGDVA
+636 EGHVLALIEEGDVGVA
-650 AATGDEEGE
+650 AGEEEAE

-689 KRRTTNQRTARENI
+689 KRRNTHQRTARENI
-703 DDLCDEGS
+703 DQLCDEGS

-721 PGTGLPKQEIIRKF
+721 PGTGLPKQEVIRKF

-848 PIVGIISR
+848 PIVGITSR

-870 VIVATADS
+870 TIIATADS

-914 VAVQDEEEAV
+914 IAVENEEEAV
-924 AVARQYLSYFQGRTE
+924 EAAKKYLSYFQGRVE
-939 DWEAPDQRLLRRVVP
+939 EWDCPDQRLLRRIVP

-981 AFGLGMVTALVR
+981 EFGLGMVTALVR

-1047 PEIERTALVRHCC
+1047 PEIERTALVRHCS

-1121 RNELAAIDD
+1121 RNELAAIED

>member
-20 AELGVPAVAA
+20 AELGMPTVAV
-30 FSEDDAESLHASRA
+30 FSEDDARSLHVSRA
-44 DEAAALRGAGPA
+44 DESAALTGAGPA
-56 AYLDGEQSIRAATEH
+56 AYLDGEQLLRAADEH
-71 GCDAVHPGY
+71 GCDAIHPGY

-88 FARSCVEAGLTFVG
+88 FARSCGDAGIRFVG

-111 GDKARARALAEE
+111 GDKARARDLAER
-123 HGVPVV
+123 HGVPIV
-129 PGISGAVS
+129 PGISESVS
-137 LERARAFFDG
+137 LEQVRSFFDE
-147 LPDGASMLI
+147 LPAGASMLI
-156 KAVGGGGGRGMRIVR
+156 KAVGGGGGRGMRVVR
-171 TADEIEDAYRRAT
+171 TADEIEDAFRRAV

-191 GNDGVFVEQLLSAVR
+191 DTDGVFVEELLTSVR

-212 AADDS
+212 ASDDS
-217 GAVTHFGD
+217 GEIRHFGD

-238 EIAPAPALPDGLRA
+238 EIAPAPALADEVRQALHD
-252 AMREAALTLAAA
+252 AALTLAAA
-264 VGYRNLGTVEFLVET
+264 AGYRNLGTVEFLVET
-279 GEGAGAEPR
+279 GSEAPAGAR

-329 GFGRE
+329 GFGG
-334 DAPDP
+334 D
-339 ADRGAGRAQTG
+339 GAAQ
-350 PGARSAGERPTPRG
+350 PRG
-364 CAVQARVNMETMAAD
+364 YAVQARVNMETMAAD

-405 GYAGYR
+405 GYAGYQ

-424 GRTPAADVGAALART
+424 GRTPAEDLRAALART
-439 SRALGDFRTD
+439 SRALADFRTD

-486 AAAALEERPRRAGE
+486 AAAGLGDRPCQAGKAGE
-500 SAGDAE
+500 T
-506 NGGCGLASG
+506 
-515 NGGLAGGD
+515 
-523 PGLADGGRGLAGV
+523 GRGLAGV
-536 KVDAVDPLAVLDHG
+536 KVDTVDPLAVLDHG
-550 KSGAPSAGVRT
+550 KSGAPSVNLPT

-573 EGLTALRAPMQGT
+573 EGLTAVRAPMQGT
-586 VLSVEGEPGEQI
+586 VLSLEAEPGQEI
-598 APGRILFIMEAMK
+598 AAGQILFIMEAMK
-611 MEHEIRSEVGGV
+611 MEHEIRSDVGGV

-636 EGHVLALIEEGDVA
+636 EGHVLALVEEGDVA
-650 AATGDEEGE
+650 AAAGDEEGE

-675 HAVTLDDARPDAVR
+675 HAVTLDDARPEAVR
-689 KRRTTNQRTARENI
+689 KRRNTMQRTARENI
-703 DDLCDEGS
+703 DQLCDEDS

-721 PGTGLPKQEIIRKF
+721 PGTGLPKEEVIRKF

-746 INGDLFPDDRSRCV
+746 INGELFPDDRNRCV

-848 PIVGIISR
+848 PIVGITSR

-870 VIVATADS
+870 VIIATADS

-914 VAVQDEEEAV
+914 VAVENEEEAV
-924 AVARQYLSYFQGRTE
+924 AVAQQYLSYFQGRTE
-939 DWEAPDQRLLRRVVP
+939 SWEAPDQRLLRRIVP

-981 AFGLGMVTALVR
+981 EFGLGMVTALVR

-1067 NITVPSLTIVLRKA
+1067 NISVPSLTIVLRKA

-1121 RNELAAIDD
+1121 RNELAAIED
-1130 PEERRA
+1130 PEERRV

-1160 DDVIDPADSRRWIA
+1160 DDVIDPADSRHWIA

>member
-1 MKLLI
+1 MVSMKLLI

-20 AELGVPAVAA
+20 AELRIPTVAV
-30 FSEDDAESLHASRA
+30 FSEDDAQSLHVSRA
-44 DEAAALRGAGPA
+44 DESAALPGAGPA
-56 AYLDGEQSIRAATEH
+56 AYLDGGQLLRVAAEH
-71 GCDAVHPGY
+71 GCDAIHPGY

-88 FARSCVEAGLTFVG
+88 FARSCIDAGIRFVG

-111 GDKARARALAEE
+111 GDKARARDLAERQD
-123 HGVPVV
+123 VPVV
-129 PGISGAVS
+129 PGVSEAVT
-137 LERARAFFDG
+137 LKQARSFFDG

-156 KAVGGGGGRGMRIVR
+156 KAVGGGGGRGMRVVR

-191 GNDGVFVEQLLSAVR
+191 DTDGVFVEQLLAAVR
-206 HVEVQI
+206 HVEVQV

-217 GAVTHFGD
+217 GAVRHFGD

-238 EIAPAPALPDGLRA
+238 EIAPAPALPDAVRN
-252 AMREAALTLAAA
+252 ALCEAA
-264 VGYRNLGTVEFLVET
+264 VGLASAAGYRSLGTVEFLVDT
-279 GEGAGAEPR
+279 GNRSEPR
-288 FFFIEANARLQVEHT
+288 FYFIEANARLQVEHT

-316 QLELARGRLLADL
+316 QLELARGRLLEDL
-329 GFGRE
+329 GLGRE
-334 DAPDP
+334 DPP
-339 ADRGAGRAQTG
+339 RA
-350 PGARSAGERPTPRG
+350 RG
-364 CAVQARVNMETMAAD
+364 CAVQARVNMETMTAD
-379 GRVVPGGGVLAAFEP
+379 GRVVPGGGILAAFEP

-405 GYAGYR
+405 GYAGYQ

-424 GRTPAADVGAALART
+424 GHTPGVELGAALART

-449 GIDTNASFLRALLGH
+449 GIDTNTSFLRALLEH
-464 AEVRAWNVHTRF
+464 AEVQAWNVHTRF

-486 AAAALEERPRRAGE
+486 AATVVDDRPCQAGKG
-500 SAGDAE
+500 GDAE
-506 NGGCGLASG
+506 
-515 NGGLAGGD
+515 
-523 PGLADGGRGLAGV
+523 GRGLAGV
-536 KVDAVDPLAVLDHG
+536 KVDLVDPLAVLDHG
-550 KSGAPSAGVRT
+550 KSSTPSAGLQTV
-561 AEPPPVDSTPVP
+561 EPPPVDSTPVP

-586 VLSVEGEPGEQI
+586 VLSLEAEPGQEI
-598 APGRILFIMEAMK
+598 APGQILFIMEAMK
-611 MEHEIRSEVGGV
+611 MEHEIRSDVGGV
-623 LRDLRAAAGDAVW
+623 LRDLRAAVGDAVW

-668 LAEVLER
+668 LAEVLKR
-675 HAVTLDDARPDAVR
+675 HAVTLDDARPEAVR
-689 KRRTTNQRTARENI
+689 KRRNTNQRTARENI
-703 DDLCDEGS
+703 DHLCDEGS

-721 PGTGLPKQEIIRKF
+721 PGTGLPKEEVIRKF
-735 PTDGMVTGVGS
+735 PTDGMITGVGS
-746 INGDLFPDDRSRCV
+746 INGELFPDDRSRCV

-773 GALNHPKTDRM
+773 GAINHPKTDRM

-848 PIVGIISR
+848 PIVGITSR

-870 VIVATADS
+870 VIIATADS

-914 VAVQDEEEAV
+914 IAVEDEEEAV
-924 AVARQYLSYFQGRTE
+924 DATRQYLSYFQGRTD
-939 DWEAPDQRLLRRVVP
+939 DWEAPDQRLLRRIVP

-981 AFGLGMVTALVR
+981 EFGLGMVTALVR

-1067 NITVPSLTIVLRKA
+1067 NITVPALTIVLRKA

-1121 RNELAAIDD
+1121 RNELAAIED

-1174 RTLDSVPPPPVRD
+1174 RCLDSVPPPPVRD
-1187 GKKRRNIDT
+1187 GKKRRNVDT

>member
-20 AELGVPAVAA
+20 AELGIPTVAV
-30 FSEDDAESLHASRA
+30 FSEDDARSLHAART
-44 DEAAALRGAGPA
+44 DESAALSGTGPA
-56 AYLDGEQSIRAATEH
+56 AYLHGEELLRVAGEH
-71 GCDAVHPGY
+71 GCDAIHPGY

-88 FARSCVEAGLTFVG
+88 FARSCIDAGIRFVG

-111 GDKARARALAEE
+111 GDKARARDLAERQ
-123 HGVPVV
+123 GIPVV
-129 PGISGAVS
+129 PGVSEAVT
-137 LERARAFFDG
+137 LEQARSFFDG

-156 KAVGGGGGRGMRIVR
+156 KAVGGGGGRGMRVVR
-171 TADEIEDAYRRAT
+171 TADEIDDAYRRAT

-191 GNDGVFVEQLLSAVR
+191 DTSSVFVEQLLSGVR
-206 HVEVQI
+206 HVEVQV

-217 GAVTHFGD
+217 GAVRHFGD

-238 EIAPAPALPDGLRA
+238 EIAPAPALPDGVRGAL
-252 AMREAALTLAAA
+252 REAAVALASAA
-264 VGYRNLGTVEFLVET
+264 GYRNLGTVEFLVET
-279 GEGAGAEPR
+279 GNRTEPR
-288 FFFIEANARLQVEHT
+288 YYFIEANARLQVEHT

-316 QLELARGRLLADL
+316 QLELSRGHLLADL
-329 GFGRE
+329 GFGR
-334 DAPDP
+334 DDP
-339 ADRGAGRAQTG
+339 PRA
-350 PGARSAGERPTPRG
+350 RG
-364 CAVQARVNMETMAAD
+364 CAIQARVNMETMTAD
-379 GRVVPGGGVLAAFEP
+379 GRVVPGGGILAAFEP

-405 GYAGYR
+405 GYAGYQ

-424 GRTPAADVGAALART
+424 GHTPGVELGAALART

-449 GIDTNASFLRALLGH
+449 GIDTNTSFLRALLEH
-464 AEVRAWNVHTRF
+464 AEVQAWNVHTRF

-486 AAAALEERPRRAGE
+486 AATVFDDRPCQAVKTGDGE
-500 SAGDAE
+500 
-506 NGGCGLASG
+506 
-515 NGGLAGGD
+515 
-523 PGLADGGRGLAGV
+523 GRGLAGV
-536 KVDAVDPLAVLDHG
+536 KVDSVDPLAVLDHG
-550 KSGAPSAGVRT
+550 KSSTPSAGLQTV
-561 AEPPPVDSTPVP
+561 EPPPVDSTPVP

-586 VLSVEGEPGEQI
+586 VLSLEAEPGQEI
-598 APGRILFIMEAMK
+598 AQGQILFVMEAMK
-611 MEHEIRSEVGGV
+611 MEHEIRSDVGGV
-623 LRDLRAAAGDAVW
+623 LRDLRAAVGDAVW
-636 EGHVLALIEEGDVA
+636 EGHVLALIEERDVA
-650 AATGDEEGE
+650 AATGNEEGD

-675 HAVTLDDARPDAVR
+675 HAVTLDDARPEAVR
-689 KRRTTNQRTARENI
+689 KRRNTNQRTARENI
-703 DDLCDEGS
+703 ERLCDEGS

-721 PGTGLPKQEIIRKF
+721 PGTGLAKKEVIRKF
-735 PTDGMVTGVGS
+735 PTDGMVTGVGT
-746 INGDLFPDDRSRCV
+746 INGELFPDDRSRCV

-773 GALNHPKTDRM
+773 GAINHPKTDRM

-848 PIVGIISR
+848 PIVGITSR

-870 VIVATADS
+870 VIIATADS

-914 VAVQDEEEAV
+914 IAVENEEEAV
-924 AVARQYLSYFQGRTE
+924 DAAKRYLSYFQGRTD
-939 DWEAPDQRLLRRVVP
+939 DWDCPDQRLLRRIVP

-981 AFGLGMVTALVR
+981 SFGLGMVTALVR

-1121 RNELAAIDD
+1121 RNELAAIED

-1174 RTLDSVPPPPVRD
+1174 RSLDSVPPPPVRD
-1187 GKKRRNIDT
+1187 GKKRRNVDT

>member
-1 MKLLI
+1 M
-6 ANRGEIAVRIARAA
+6 
-20 AELGVPAVAA
+20 
-30 FSEDDAESLHASRA
+30 
-44 DEAAALRGAGPA
+44 
-56 AYLDGEQSIRAATEH
+56 
-71 GCDAVHPGY
+71 
-80 GFLSENAG
+80 
-88 FARSCVEAGLTFVG
+88 
-102 PPPEALELF
+102 
-111 GDKARARALAEE
+111 
-123 HGVPVV
+123 
-129 PGISGAVS
+129 
-137 LERARAFFDG
+137 
-147 LPDGASMLI
+147 
-156 KAVGGGGGRGMRIVR
+156 
-171 TADEIEDAYRRAT
+171 
-184 SEAGAAF
+184 
-191 GNDGVFVEQLLSAVR
+191 
-206 HVEVQI
+206 
-212 AADDS
+212 
-217 GAVTHFGD
+217 
-225 RDCSLQRR
+225 
-233 HQKLI
+233 
-238 EIAPAPALPDGLRA
+238 
-252 AMREAALTLAAA
+252 
-264 VGYRNLGTVEFLVET
+264 
-279 GEGAGAEPR
+279 
-288 FFFIEANARLQVEHT
+288 
-303 VTEEVFGVDLVHL
+303 TEEVFGVDLVHL
-316 QLELARGRLLADL
+316 QLELARGRLLAEL
-329 GFGRE
+329 GFTPQNGSE
-334 DAPDP
+334 
-339 ADRGAGRAQTG
+339 
-350 PGARSAGERPTPRG
+350 PRG
-364 CAVQARVNMETMAAD
+364 TAVQARVNMEKMAA
-379 GRVVPGGGVLAAFEP
+379 GGAVLPTGGLLTAFEP

-399 VRTDTF
+399 LRTDTF
-405 GYAGYR
+405 GYTGYQ

-424 GRTPAADVGAALART
+424 GRVPQADHGAALART
-439 SRALGDFRTD
+439 ARALGDFRIE
-449 GIDTNASFLRALLGH
+449 GIETNASFLRALLVRDE
-464 AEVRAWNVHTRF
+464 AETWNVHTRF
-476 VDERLPELVE
+476 VDEHLAELVE
-486 AAAALEERPRRAGE
+486 AAAAF
-500 SAGDAE
+500 
-506 NGGCGLASG
+506 
-515 NGGLAGGD
+515 GD
-523 PGLADGGRGLAGV
+523 PTPQGGAAGPERGLAGV
-536 KVDAVDPLAVLDHG
+536 KVDTVDPLAVLDHG
-550 KSGAPSAGVRT
+550 KSGEPAVSVPA
-561 AEPPPVDSTPVP
+561 AAPPPVEQAPVP
-573 EGLTALRAPMQGT
+573 DGLTAVRAPMQGT
-586 VLSVEGEPGEQI
+586 VLSHEAEAGQEV
-598 APGRILFIMEAMK
+598 APGQILFIMEAMK
-611 MEHEIRSEVGGV
+611 MEHEIRTEVGGV
-623 LRDLRAAAGDAVW
+623 LRDLRAAVGDAVW
-636 EGHVLALIEEGDVA
+636 EGHVLALIEERDIEVS
-650 AATGDEEGE
+650 GDEQEAE
-659 IDLDAVRPD
+659 VDLDAVRPD

-675 HAVTLDDARPDAVR
+675 HRVTLDEARPDAVR
-689 KRRTTNQRTARENI
+689 KRRNTKQRTARENI
-703 DDLCDEGS
+703 DQLCDEGS

-721 PGTGLPKQEIIRKF
+721 PGTGLAKEEVIRKF

-746 INGDLFPDDRSRCV
+746 INGDLFPDDRNRCV

-848 PIVGIISR
+848 PIVGITSR

-870 VIVATADS
+870 VIIATADS

-914 VAVQDEEEAV
+914 IAVEDEIEAV
-924 AVARQYLSYFQGRTE
+924 SAAQRYLSYFQGRAD
-939 DWEAPDQRLLRRVVP
+939 DWDCPDQRLLRRIVP

-981 AFGLGMVTALVR
+981 EFGLGMVTALVR

-1067 NITVPSLTIVLRKA
+1067 NVSVPSLTIVLRKA

-1121 RNELAAIDD
+1121 RNELAAIED

-1174 RTLDSVPPPPVRD
+1174 RTLDSVPPPPARD